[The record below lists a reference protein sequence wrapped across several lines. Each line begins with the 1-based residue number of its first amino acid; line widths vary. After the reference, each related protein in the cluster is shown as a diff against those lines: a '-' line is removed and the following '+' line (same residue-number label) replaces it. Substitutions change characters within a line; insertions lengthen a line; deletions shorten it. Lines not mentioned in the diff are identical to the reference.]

1 MLNEK
6 LENWAKKLLDT
17 GLRNNLVN
25 FKENK
30 GSLEIISHS
39 GSELFELLDKGVRL
53 EVFDPKKVNDKDFPK
68 TMSREKF
75 IESFKPLLKKNN
87 ILAYNKTDA
96 NSIRILKNIDKK
108 ADTSINET
116 GVNIAYMAIGFMS
129 WLEADS
135 STLVHK
141 APLLLVPISIEN
153 ESAVDPFFISA
164 TGDDVVVNPT
174 FDHKLNSEFN
184 VHLPEFDGENV
195 ESFFDETEKIAKK
208 LKWTLDRG
216 CWISTFSFL
225 KINMY
230 NDLKEHEEDIL
241 ENRNVKALFG
251 ISDENNDSDGLNSE
265 GQFDDLRDLHTVV
278 DADSSQMKAIKM
290 AKSGK
295 SFVLQGP
302 PGTGKS
308 QTITNIIAECLYDGK
323 KVLFVSEKQAALNVV
338 YDKLRQVGLS
348 DFCLELH
355 SHKSNKRQ
363 VIEELCRTLHLP
375 KISASKV
382 TDDMIRRAQS
392 QKVLDQYE
400 HELHCVRPYVN
411 LSLFQMYGAH
421 AHYKNAPQIDFYID
435 NFEYMNDSC
444 RKEISYMLEKYPSYV
459 LTIGQDYRCN
469 PWNGYLAKDT
479 SIKGKNAI
487 KVDFASMIDALR
499 EITPLLRQLVDVYGA
514 KGKTISTLK
523 ACIPCLNILNSNE
536 VLVPELFD
544 KGVLSSTRNFVD
556 ELASKSEEIIK
567 LRQKITTDFEQKA
580 LEIDSDDIHNR
591 LSKLYDT
598 FIKRLISLDY
608 HKTMKQLKLVAK
620 LGVKVNY
627 ERALDITQKISTYKQ
642 MVLEYE
648 AICSQKKILLGPSYK
663 GIDSNWG
670 HIKESLSEL
679 AGYLESVKVIPLPI
693 LNYPQN
699 TFNQMIKDAAGL
711 ITFAEGFLKKN
722 ETLIEKIS
730 DDFDKNKV
738 NLVGFEIEPLC
749 KKLESCLSQID
760 SLENWKAFQEWLA
773 KIDRYQMRGYLDYC
787 IDKSLNPEDYAST
800 FNRRYY
806 DLWIDKILAST
817 PVLSR
822 FNRSAQDK
830 EVDIFAEKDR
840 NSLMINRTIIRVALA
855 QQRPSPNNLVA
866 GSEVAILRHEGE
878 KKRKQMPVRV
888 LIDRIGSTI
897 QKLKPC
903 FLMSPLSVSAFLST
917 KAVSFDTVI
926 FDEASQVFPEDAIG
940 AIYRGKQVIVVGD
953 SKQMPPSN
961 FFNSSTE
968 SDSDD
973 DDYDNVNDYESILD
987 VCSTCFDQLYLMWH
1001 YRSRSEQL
1009 ISFSN
1014 RYIYN
1019 DRLITFPSSE
1029 TDKRWV
1035 GVDYYFCENGIFSHK
1050 SRQNENEAKYIVNLI
1065 FENIKQYPKRSLGV
1079 VAFSVAQQDLIDTL
1093 LYEERQKHPEYE
1105 FFFKKDVI
1113 EPFFV
1118 KNLETVQGDERDTI
1132 IFSIAYAKDDTN
1144 RLMHNFGPL
1153 NKAGGER
1160 RLNVAV
1166 TRAKYNL
1173 QVVAS
1178 IHGCDIDPKRTSAE
1192 GAILLGK
1199 YLDYAE
1205 RGVAA
1210 LDKVTDVK
1218 SDDQFDSVFE
1228 EEVCQFLRDN
1238 HYDVDTQVGCSGF
1251 RIDMGI
1257 RKPNS
1262 SDYFLAVE
1270 CDGAAY
1276 HSSKNARDR
1285 DRLRQ
1290 EILERMGWNF
1300 YRVWSTDW
1308 FKNNKTE
1315 KRRLLDAVAA
1325 AESKPKT
1332 KLEESPTV
1340 VSDETEIEVDANF
1353 SPESSFPKYEKS
1365 DVEKIFRSGVNRG
1378 SFQKCVRKVLEKEI
1392 AVSEES
1398 FLKRIVFPCY
1408 GQTRVTEKINAKFD
1422 EDMLFCNREG
1432 ILRRKGFIWLDNI
1445 EKIPFRIP
1453 GDERKIEEIHPQELA
1468 DGMRT
1473 LIKQD
1478 GSVDKKSLFQAIAK
1492 LLGINRLGSNVN
1504 ECMEK
1509 ALRQI
1514 GDGFKIEGE
1523 RICPVKDE
1531 NEHS

>member
-6 LENWAKKLLDT
+6 LESLAKKLLDT

-30 GSLEIISHS
+30 GSLEIVSHS
-39 GSELFELLDKGVRL
+39 GSELFELLDKGARL
-53 EVFDPKKVNDKDFPK
+53 EIIDPKKENNKDFPK
-68 TMSREKF
+68 TMPRDEY
-75 IESFKPLLKKNN
+75 IESFKHLLKKNS

-108 ADTSINET
+108 ADTSLNET
-116 GVNIAYMAIGFMS
+116 GVNIAYMAIGFMN
-129 WLEADS
+129 WLEAGS
-135 STLVHK
+135 STLVHR

-153 ESAVDPFFISA
+153 ESAVEPFFISA
-164 TGDDVVVNPT
+164 TGDDIVVNPT
-174 FDHKLNSEFN
+174 FNYKLKAEFN
-184 VHLPEFDGENV
+184 VSLPVFDGENA
-195 ESFFDETEKIAKK
+195 ELFFNKAEKIAKK

-230 NDLKEHEEDIL
+230 NDLKEHEKEIL
-241 ENRNVKALFG
+241 ENRNVKALLG
-251 ISDENNDSDGLNSE
+251 VSNENNDSDGLDLDSR
-265 GQFDDLRDLHTVV
+265 FDDLRDLHTVV
-278 DADSSQMKAIKM
+278 DADSSQMNAIKM

-338 YDKLRQVGLS
+338 FDKLRHVGLS

-355 SHKSNKRQ
+355 SHKSNKKQ
-363 VIEELCRTLHLP
+363 VIEELCRTLYLP
-375 KISASKV
+375 KINASKAP
-382 TDDMIRRAQS
+382 DDMIRRTKS
-392 QKVLDQYE
+392 QEVLDQYE
-400 HELHCVRPYVN
+400 HELHFVHPLVG

-421 AHYKNAPQIDFYID
+421 AYYKNAPQLDFYIN
-435 NFEYMNDSC
+435 NFDYIKDSD
-444 RKEISYMLEKYPSYV
+444 RKEIGYLLEEYPSHV
-459 LTIGQDYRCN
+459 RNIGQNYRNN
-469 PWNGYLAKDT
+469 PWNGYLASDT

-487 KVDFASMIDALR
+487 KVDFASMIKALK
-499 EITPLLRQLVDVYGA
+499 EINPILEQLVDDFGA
-514 KGKTISTLK
+514 KGKSISILNS
-523 ACIPCLNILNSNE
+523 CIPCLKILDSNN
-536 VLVPELFD
+536 VIVPELFD
-544 KGVLSSTRNFVD
+544 QKVLSKMSSFVD
-556 ELASKSEEIIK
+556 VLASKSEKINT
-567 LRQKITTDFEQKA
+567 LRQDITTDFEQEA
-580 LEIDSDDIHNR
+580 LEIDSEDIHNR
-591 LSKLYDT
+591 LSKLYDK
-598 FIKRLISLDY
+598 FIKRLISFDY
-608 HKTMKQLKLVAK
+608 HKTMKRLKLVAK

-627 ERALDITQKISTYKQ
+627 EKALKITQKISTYKK
-642 MVLEYE
+642 MVYEYE
-648 AICSQKKILLGPSYK
+648 ELSRKDKILLGSAYR
-663 GIDSNWG
+663 GIGSDWG
-670 HIKESLSEL
+670 HIKESLKEL
-679 AGYLESVKVIPLPI
+679 TEYLNSVDTCPLPVLGYSQI
-693 LNYPQN
+693 TFDQVIQN
-699 TFNQMIKDAAGL
+699 AASFV
-711 ITFAEGFLKKN
+711 TFAEEFLKKN
-722 ETLIEKIS
+722 GTLINKIS
-730 DDFDKNKV
+730 CDFDNNKV
-738 NLVGFEIEPLC
+738 SIVNFEIEPLC
-749 KKLESCLSQID
+749 EKLESCLNQID

-773 KIDRYQMRGYLDYC
+773 KIDRYQMREYLDYC
-787 IDKSLNPEDYAST
+787 IDKSLNPDDYAPS

-806 DLWIDKILAST
+806 ELWIDKVLTSS

-822 FNRSAQDK
+822 FNRTAQDK
-830 EVDIFAEKDR
+830 EVEIFAEKDR
-840 NSLMINRTIIRVALA
+840 NSLAINRTLIREVLS
-855 QQRPSPNNLVA
+855 QQRPSPNNIVA
-866 GSEVAILRHEGE
+866 GSDVAVLRREGE
-878 KKRKQMPVRV
+878 KKRKQMPVRA
-888 LIDRIGSTI
+888 LIENIGSTI

-903 FLMSPLSVSAFLST
+903 FLMSPLSVSTFLST
-917 KAVSFDTVI
+917 KAVAFDTVI
-926 FDEASQVFPEDAIG
+926 FDEASQIFPEDAIG

-961 FFNSSTE
+961 FFNSNIE
-968 SDSDD
+968 SDGDD
-973 DDYDNVNDYESILD
+973 DDYNNVNDFESILD
-987 VCSTCFDQLYLMWH
+987 VCSTCFNQLSLMWH
-1001 YRSRSEQL
+1001 YRSRHEQL

-1029 TDKRWV
+1029 MDKPWI
-1035 GVDYYFCENGIFSHK
+1035 GVDYHFCENGVFSHK
-1050 SRQNENEAKYIVNLI
+1050 SHQNENEAKYIVNLI
-1065 FENIKQYPKRSLGV
+1065 FKNIKQHPERSLGV

-1105 FFFKKDVI
+1105 SFFKKDVM

-1132 IFSIAYAKDDTN
+1132 IFSIAYAKDDSN

-1153 NKAGGER
+1153 NRVGGER

-1178 IHGCDIDPKRTSAE
+1178 IHASDIDPKRTSAE

-1210 LDKVTDVK
+1210 LDKVTNVN

-1238 HYDVDTQVGCSGF
+1238 HYNVDTQVGCSGF

-1257 RKPNS
+1257 RKPDS

-1300 YRVWSTDW
+1300 YRIWSTDW
-1308 FKNNKTE
+1308 FKNNMTE
-1315 KRRLLDAVAA
+1315 KQRLLDAVAA
-1325 AESKPKT
+1325 AAESKPQAKT
-1332 KLEESPTV
+1332 EEKSIV
-1340 VSDETEIEVDANF
+1340 ILDETEVDPVFNPEAN
-1353 SPESSFPKYEKS
+1353 FPKYEET
-1365 DVEKIFRSGVNRG
+1365 DVEKIFRNGVKTG
-1378 SFQKCVRKVLEKEI
+1378 PFLKCVRKVLEKEI

-1398 FLKRIVFPCY
+1398 FLKRIVSPCY
-1408 GQTRVTEKINAKFD
+1408 GQTRVTEKINTQFD
-1422 EDMLFCNREG
+1422 QDMLFCRQEG
-1432 ILRRKGFIWLDNI
+1432 ILRRNGFIMLDSV

-1453 GDERKIEEIHPQELA
+1453 GSERKIEDIHPQELA

-1478 GSVDKKSLFQAIAK
+1478 GAVDKKSLFQAIAK
-1492 LLGINRLGSNVN
+1492 LLGINRLGSNVY
-1504 ECMEK
+1504 ECLEK
-1509 ALRQI
+1509 ALNQI
-1514 GDGFKIEGE
+1514 GDGFRIEGE
-1523 RICPVKDE
+1523 KIFPVE
-1531 NEHS
+1531 NEKKS

>member
-6 LENWAKKLLDT
+6 LESWAKKLLDT

-30 GSLEIISHS
+30 GSLEIISHY

-68 TMSREKF
+68 TMPRDEF
-75 IESFKPLLKKNN
+75 IESFKHLLKKNDV
-87 ILAYNKTDA
+87 LAYNKTDA

-116 GVNIAYMAIGFMS
+116 GVNIAYMAIGFMN

-135 STLVHK
+135 SALVHK

-153 ESAVDPFFISA
+153 ESAIEPFFISA

-174 FDHKLNSEFN
+174 FNHKLDAEFN
-184 VHLPEFDGENV
+184 VSLPKFDGENV
-195 ESFFDETEKIAKK
+195 ESFFNEAEKIAEK
-208 LKWTLDRG
+208 LKWTLDRS

-230 NDLKEHEEDIL
+230 KDLKEHEEEIL
-241 ENRNVKALFG
+241 GNRNIKALFG
-251 ISDENNDSDGLNSE
+251 ISNENNDSDGLDPDS
-265 GQFDDLRDLHTVV
+265 QFDDLRDLHTVV

-355 SHKSNKRQ
+355 SHKSNKKQ
-363 VIEELCRTLHLP
+363 VIDELCRTLRLP
-375 KISASKV
+375 KINAPKV
-382 TDDMIRRAQS
+382 SDDMTRRMQS

-400 HELHCVRPYVN
+400 RELHCIRPYVD

-421 AHYKNAPQIDFYID
+421 ARYKNAPQIDFYID
-435 NFEYMNDSC
+435 NFDYMNDSC

-459 LTIGQDYRCN
+459 PTIGQDYRRN
-469 PWNGYLAKDT
+469 PWNGYLASDT

-487 KVDFASMIDALR
+487 KVDFASMINALR
-499 EITPLLRQLVDVYGA
+499 EINPLLQQLVDVYGA
-514 KGKTISTLK
+514 KGKTISTLT
-523 ACIPCLNILNSNE
+523 ACIPCLKILNSND

-544 KGVLSSTRNFVD
+544 KEVLSKIRGLVD
-556 ELASKSEEIIK
+556 ELASKSEKIID
-567 LRQKITTDFEQKA
+567 LRQKITIDFERQA
-580 LEIDSDDIHNR
+580 FEIDSDDVHNR

-608 HKTMKQLKLVAK
+608 HRTMKQLKLVAK
-620 LGVKVNY
+620 HGVKVNY
-627 ERALDITQKISTYKQ
+627 EKALEITQKISTYKQ
-642 MVLEYE
+642 MVFEYE
-648 AICSQKKILLGPSYK
+648 KLDQKNRVLLGSAYK
-663 GIDSNWG
+663 GIDSDWAR
-670 HIKESLSEL
+670 IKKSLNEL
-679 AGYLESVKVIPLPI
+679 AEYLKSVDESPLPV
-693 LNYPQN
+693 LNYPQI
-699 TFNQMIKDAAGL
+699 TFSQLTKDAAGL
-711 ITFAEGFLKKN
+711 ISFAEGFLKKN
-722 ETLIEKIS
+722 GTLIEKIS

-738 NLVGFEIEPLC
+738 NLIVSEIEPLC
-749 KKLESCLSQID
+749 EKLELCLNQID

-773 KIDRYQMRGYLDYC
+773 KIDCYQMRDLLDYC
-787 IDKSLNPEDYAST
+787 IDNSMKPEDYASI

-822 FNRSAQDK
+822 FNRTAQDK
-830 EVDIFAEKDR
+830 EVEIFAEKDR
-840 NSLMINRTIIRVALA
+840 NSLGINRTIIREALS
-855 QQRPSPNNLVA
+855 QQRPSSNILVA
-866 GSEVAILRHEGE
+866 GSDVAILRREGE

-888 LIDRIGSTI
+888 LIEKTGSTI

-903 FLMSPLSVSAFLST
+903 FLMSPLSVSAFLTT

-961 FFNSSTE
+961 FFNSSIE
-968 SDSDD
+968 SDGDD
-973 DDYDNVNDYESILD
+973 DDYDNVNDFESILD
-987 VCSTCFDQLYLMWH
+987 VSSTCFDQLYLMWH
-1001 YRSRSEQL
+1001 YRSRYEQL

-1014 RYIYN
+1014 RYIYK

-1029 TDKRWV
+1029 KDKRWV
-1035 GVDYYFCENGIFSHK
+1035 GVDYYFCSNGIYSHK
-1050 SRQNENEAKYIVNLI
+1050 SHQNENEAKYIVDLI
-1065 FENIKQYPKRSLGV
+1065 FENIKQYPERSLGV
-1079 VAFSVAQQDLIDTL
+1079 VAFSVAQQDLIDAL

-1105 FFFKKDVI
+1105 TFFKKDAL

-1132 IFSIAYAKDDTN
+1132 IFSIAYAKDDTG

-1153 NKAGGER
+1153 NRAGGER

-1178 IHGCDIDPKRTSAE
+1178 IHGCDIDPKRTAAE

-1205 RGVAA
+1205 CGVIPPSTGPED
-1210 LDKVTDVK
+1210 L
-1218 SDDQFDSVFE
+1218 FDSVFE

-1251 RIDMGI
+1251 RIDMGVK
-1257 RKPNS
+1257 KPGS

-1325 AESKPKT
+1325 AAECKPKT
-1332 KLEESPTV
+1332 KAEESSAVNTG
-1340 VSDETEIEVDANF
+1340 ETEIEVDANF
-1353 SPESSFPKYEKS
+1353 SPESNFPKYEKS
-1365 DVEKIFRSGVNRG
+1365 DIEKIFRSGVNRG

-1392 AVSEES
+1392 AVSEDS
-1398 FLKRIVFPCY
+1398 FLKRIVFSCY
-1408 GQTRVTEKINAKFD
+1408 GQSRVTEKIIAKFN
-1422 EDMLFCNREG
+1422 EDMLFCKREG
-1432 ILRRKGFIWLDNI
+1432 ILRREGFIWLDNT

-1453 GDERKIEEIHPQELA
+1453 GDERKIEEIHPLELA

-1478 GSVDKKSLFQAIAK
+1478 GAVDKKSLFQAVAK
-1492 LLGINRLGSNVN
+1492 LLGVNRLGSNVN

-1509 ALRQI
+1509 ALNHI
-1514 GDGFKIEGE
+1514 GDGFKIENE
-1523 RICPVKDE
+1523 KIFPVEVK